1 MIKIPSQILT
11 VLSVMFATMHL
22 TAQHDYKCKNS
33 YKSLDKFNPNFL
45 YDSRSDSIDII
56 KQSIVLNITDFTN
69 KTISGNC
76 NTFIKAK
83 VDNINNIT
91 LDLRGF
97 TIDSVILS
105 TGVPLSNAHIGE
117 KLIINFNQP
126 LMMNDSV
133 EVKVYYGGATTPGS
147 SFGGF
152 YWQSGIAY
160 NLGVGLDD
168 IPHNMGR
175 AWFPCFDN
183 FVERALYDLHITVD
197 TANKAVCG
205 GVLDSV
211 SWSGGNTHTF
221 HWTMHQ
227 TVPTYLV
234 SVAVGKYQFVNDL
247 YTSQFYQNKPIQL
260 AALASDTTNMK
271 LSFVNLKQTI
281 GHFENLF
288 GPYLW
293 DRVGYVLV
301 PFNSGAMEHA
311 MNITYP
317 RSFALGNLTFETVMA
332 HELSHHWFGDLI
344 TCETAEDMWINEG
357 GAVFC
362 EYIFLENVYNKAAAL
377 SALRKNHKRVLE
389 SAHVDDNGYWPISG
403 VPQAETYGSTTY
415 LKGAN
420 VIHSLRSYMGDAA
433 FFDAIKN
440 VMNEYQFKH
449 INSFNLNEALNQYSG
464 QNLDQFFTD
473 WVYQPGFTSVNID
486 SFAVKPIGNQFEVK
500 VYTRQKL
507 KAANTFFK
515 NLPIQITFKSSDWN
529 EHNQTLVHSNELS
542 VNTFTVPFQ
551 PEIIILNNNE
561 GLAYAVTGNNY
572 IIKNTGAQNNDYARV
587 NLNTINVNDSAF
599 VHAEMH
605 WVSPDPIQ
613 PFMENTAISPGRF
626 WKIDVIKKDGTQIDA
641 TFYYDG
647 SNTNLGF
654 ENPIINQEDSV
665 ILLYRKNAGFP
676 WIKWSDFTITKGLPT
691 DKRGNITAKNVISG
705 EFAIGSADFQVGIES
720 LNSKNHQF
728 LVFPNPANDCIRI
741 KLKNNLFTNIR
752 LDVLDINGKTVFSRE
767 FQNSSEMQIHT
778 NNFGSGT
785 YSIILYSGEEIIDS
799 QKIVIAH

>member
-1 MIKIPSQILT
+1 MLI
-11 VLSVMFATMHL
+11 VFAVMFATMHL
-22 TAQHDYKCKNS
+22 TAQNDYKCKNS
-33 YKSLDKFNPNFL
+33 HKFLDKFNPNFL
-45 YDSRSDSIDII
+45 YDTRSDSIDILN
-56 KQSIVLNITDFTN
+56 QSIYLNITDFTN
-69 KTISGNC
+69 KSISGNC
-76 NTFIKAK
+76 ITSFKAK
-83 VDNINNIT
+83 VNGINTIT
-91 LDLRGF
+91 LDLIGY
-97 TIDSVILS
+97 TIDSIYYNSAPLLS
-105 TGVPLSNAHIGE
+105 YSRWND
-117 KLIINFNQP
+117 KIIITLP
-126 LMMNDSV
+126 TSMNENETSTINI
-133 EVKVYYGGATTPGS
+133 YYQGQTSPNS

-197 TANKAVCG
+197 TINKAVCG
-205 GVLDSV
+205 GMLDSV
-211 SWSGGNTHTF
+211 SWTGGNTHTF

-247 YTSQFYQNKPIQL
+247 YVSQIYQNKPMQL
-260 AALASDTTNMK
+260 AALAPDTTNMK
-271 LSFVNLKQTI
+271 NSFINLKPTI

-311 MNITYP
+311 MNIAYP

-362 EYIFLENVYNKAAAL
+362 EYIFLEKVYNQAAAL

-403 VPQAETYGSTTY
+403 VPQVETYGSTTY

-449 INSFNLNEALNQYSG
+449 INSYDLNEALNQYSG

-507 KAANTFFK
+507 RAANTFFK
-515 NLPIQITFKSSDWN
+515 NIPIQITFKSSNWAED
-529 EHNQTLVHSNELS
+529 NQTLMHSNELS
-542 VNTFTVPFQ
+542 VNTFTVPFL
-551 PEIIILNNNE
+551 PEIIILNNND

-572 IIKNTGAQNNDYARV
+572 IIKNTGTQNNDYARV
-587 NLNTINVNDSAF
+587 NLNALNVIDSAF
-599 VHAEMH
+599 VHAEMQ
-605 WVSPDPIQ
+605 WVSPDPIE
-613 PFMENTAISPGRF
+613 PFMPNTAISPRRF
-626 WKIDVIKKDGTQIDA
+626 WKIDVIKKDGTDISA

-676 WIKWSDFTITKGLPT
+676 WVKWMDFTITKGLPT
-691 DKRGNITAKNVISG
+691 DKRGNITAKNIVSG
-705 EFAIGSADFQVGIES
+705 EYAIGAADFQVGIEN
-720 LNSKNHQF
+720 LKNQDQKF
-728 LVFPNPANDCIRI
+728 SIFPNPANDNISI
-741 KLKNNLFTNIR
+741 TLKNNIFTNIC
-752 LDVLDINGKTVFSRE
+752 LDVVDINGKTVLSRK
-767 FQNSSEMQIHT
+767 FQNSSEIQINTHHIA
-778 NNFGSGT
+778 SGT
-785 YSIILYSGEEIIDS
+785 YSIILRSDEEIIDS

>member
-1 MIKIPSQILT
+1 MVKSFVHILF
-11 VLSVMFATMHL
+11 VLPVVISSMDLA
-22 TAQHDYKCKNS
+22 AQHDYKCKQTL
-33 YKSLDKFNPNFL
+33 KSLDKFNPNFL
-45 YDSRSDSIDII
+45 YDSRSDSIDVTR
-56 KQSIVLNITDFTN
+56 QSIFLNITDFTN
-69 KTISGNC
+69 KTITGNC
-76 NTFIKAK
+76 NTLIKAK
-83 VDNINNIT
+83 VDNINEIT

-97 TIDSVILS
+97 TVDSVLHS
-105 TGVPLSNAHIGE
+105 NGLPLSYSHIGE
-117 KLIINFNQP
+117 KLNITFNQP
-126 LMMNDSV
+126 LMMNDSA
-133 EVKVYYGGATTPGS
+133 ELSIYYGGATTPGS

-197 TANKAVCG
+197 TVNKAVCG

-211 SWSGGNTHTF
+211 SWTGGSTHTF

-247 YTSQFYQNKPIQL
+247 YVSSLYQNKPMQL
-260 AALASDTTNMK
+260 AALGPDTMNMK
-271 LSFVNLKQTI
+271 NSFINLKSTL

-311 MNITYP
+311 MNIAYP

-332 HELSHHWFGDLI
+332 HELSHHWFGNLI

-362 EYIFLENVYNKAAAL
+362 EYIFLENVYNKAASLA
-377 SALRKNHKRVLE
+377 ALRKNHKRVLE
-389 SAHVDDNGYWPISG
+389 SAHVDDSGYWPLSG
-403 VPQAETYGSTTY
+403 VPQEHTYGSTTY

-440 VMNEYQFKH
+440 TMNEYQFKH
-449 INSFNLNEALNQYSG
+449 INSFNLNDALNQYSG

-473 WVYQPGFTSVNID
+473 WIYQPGFTSVNID
-486 SFAVKPIGNQFEVK
+486 SFTVKPVGGQFEVK
-500 VYTRQKL
+500 VFTRQKL
-507 KAANTFFK
+507 RAANTLYK
-515 NLPIQITFKSSDWN
+515 NIPIQITFKSANWAEN
-529 EHNQTLVHSNELS
+529 NQTLVHSNELS
-542 VNTFTVPFQ
+542 VNTFMVPFQ
-551 PEIIILNNNE
+551 PEIVILNNND
-561 GLAYAVTGNNY
+561 GLAWAVTGNNY
-572 IIKNTGAQNNDYARV
+572 ILKNTGTQNNDYARV
-587 NLNTINVNDSAF
+587 NLNTLSLNDSAF

-613 PFMENTAISPGRF
+613 PFMTNTAISPRRF
-626 WKIDVIKKDGTQIDA
+626 WKIDVIKKAGTEIAA

-665 ILLYRKNAGFP
+665 IMLYRKNAGSP
-676 WIKWSDFTITKGLPT
+676 WVKWQNFSISKGLPT
-691 DKRGNITAKNVISG
+691 DKRGNITANNIISG
-705 EFAIGSADFQVGIES
+705 EYAIGAADFQVGLEPNNMKEQNFS
-720 LNSKNHQF
+720 
-728 LVFPNPANDCIRI
+728 VFPNPANEILTI
-741 KLKNNLFTNIR
+741 SMNNNQLQNISID
-752 LDVLDINGKTVFSRE
+752 LMDINGKIVLSKN
-767 FQNSSEMQIHT
+767 FQQSKTIQMNTQNLAS
-778 NNFGSGT
+778 GS
-785 YSIILYSGEEIIDS
+785 YVLMLRSKEEILES
-799 QKIVIAH
+799 QKIIIAH